1 MYTVKLHHLR
11 QKRRRQTLN
20 NRDQS
25 ISLSSVKRLLNYLNQ
40 YKKVLLISIFFT
52 IIVTGIQVATPIL
65 LGNILNHLQL
75 TFNQNS
81 ALDRDYLVRIVGLL
95 VVMYIVLAI
104 SDVIKERSL
113 VYLSQTLTH
122 DMREEVSEKIKRIP
136 LAYFDGQSTG
146 DLISRTTNDI
156 AKIGDNIQL
165 SVSQLFNSLLMVFG
179 VLVMMFYISWELA
192 IVFLLTV
199 PLNFFAVRYIT
210 NHTRSYFSDK
220 SKRLGKMVGY
230 VEENFTGTDLIKAF
244 NYIEQSN
251 EEFGNINEKLYNVS
265 WRASFMSGILL
276 PIMTFIG
283 NLAYV
288 LIAIVGSLLVIGQRI
303 LIGDVLAFIQYAQN
317 IRRPLEVIAEM
328 ANTLQETI
336 ASSNRVF
343 EFLDAPEEVE
353 NDENSIQSPI
363 ETIEFKNVDFGYD
376 TEQRVIKN
384 LNLNVKKNETIA
396 IVGHTGAGKSTL
408 INLILRYYDV
418 TKGEIKI
425 NDTNI
430 QTVDRSNLRSYFG
443 VVLQDPWLIQGSILD
458 NIQYGNSKATKE
470 EIIKAAKQAYAH
482 HFITALPSAYASN
495 INEEGTNISQG
506 QKQLLTIA
514 RAFVSDPEILI
525 LDEATS
531 SVDTRTEQLIQKAMA
546 NLMVGRTNFVI
557 AHRLS
562 TIVSADMIL
571 VMDDGEIV
579 EKGSHEE
586 LLTLNGTY
594 ASLYYSQF
602 KE

>member
-1 MYTVKLHHLR
+1 MSNK
-11 QKRRRQTLN
+11 N
-20 NRDQS
+20 QS
-25 ISLSSVKRLLNYLNQ
+25 VSLSSVKRLLKYLGD
-40 YKKVLLISIFFT
+40 YKKVLLVSIFFT
-52 IIVTGIQVATPIL
+52 IIVTGIQVVTPIL

-75 TFNQNS
+75 TFEFGNT
-81 ALDRDYLVRIVGLL
+81 LDRSYLIRIVGVL

-122 DMREEVSEKIKRIP
+122 DMRMEVSEKIKRIP

-156 AKIGDNIQL
+156 AKIGDNIQI
-165 SVSQLFNSLLMVFG
+165 SVSQLFNSLLMVIG
-179 VLVMMFYISWELA
+179 VLGMMFYISWELA

-199 PLNFFAVRYIT
+199 PLNFIAVRFIT
-210 NHTRSYFSDK
+210 KNTRSYFRDK
-220 SKRLGKMVGY
+220 SSRLGKMVGY

-244 NYIEQSN
+244 NYIDQSN
-251 EEFGNINEKLYNVS
+251 EEFGEINDNLYNVS

-288 LIAIVGSLLVIGQRI
+288 LIAIVGSVLVIGQRI

-353 NDENSIQSPI
+353 NDENRIQSPI
-363 ETIEFKNVDFGYD
+363 ETIAFKNVDFEYEPGHP
-376 TEQRVIKN
+376 VIDN
-384 LNLNVKKNETIA
+384 LNLKVNKNETIA

-418 TKGEIKI
+418 TGGEIKI

-430 QTVDRSNLRSYFG
+430 QTVERSNLRSYFG

-470 EIIKAAKQAYAH
+470 EIIKAAKQAHAH
-482 HFITALPSAYASN
+482 HFISALPSAYASD

-562 TIVSADMIL
+562 TIVDADIIL
-571 VMDDGEIV
+571 VMDAGEIV
-579 EKGSHEE
+579 EKGSHDE
-586 LLTLNGTY
+586 LLQLDGTY
-594 ASLYYSQF
+594 AELYYSQF